1 MITAYFYN
9 VDTLELIGIAMAYN
23 YNAIDQYYKDSY
35 DSDVIGYQFSKLGL
49 IDNAV
54 FIKHLE

>member
-9 VDTLELIGIAMAYN
+9 VDTLELVGIATAYN

-35 DSDVIGYQFSKLGL
+35 DSDVIGYQFSKRGL
-49 IDNAV
+49 VDNYV
-54 FIKHLE
+54 YLRHLE